1 VNAEWVADQET
12 NHRLSRIAADDRKL
26 GIGDKGNG
34 TLNPCTAK
42 VCNDAVVFSE
52 RRVGGA
58 KEDRTPDLF
67 AASEALS
74 QLSYGPIWVRAVNA
88 NQHSGAGVFGVFT
101 SGFKGGQPANAQR
114 KARFAPPQPRPLN
127 KDGMPPS

>member
-1 VNAEWVADQET
+1 LQLRQDVG
-12 NHRLSRIAADDRKL
+12 L
-26 GIGDKGNG
+26 GDKGKG
-34 TLNPCTAK
+34 ILSPCTAK
-42 VCNDAVVFSE
+42 GRHAPSFSQKK
-52 RRVGGA
+52 RFGGA

-74 QLSYGPIWVRAVNA
+74 QLSYGPIWVRAVTA
-88 NQHSGAGVFGVFT
+88 NRQSGAGVFGVFT

-114 KARFAPPQPRPLN
+114 KVRLAPPQPGPLN